1 MISDNSSKWFL
12 SMSNIDLL
20 NQLVT
25 RKAQLEKDMTR
36 LLRSAESEK
45 YDFIFNE
52 VLSRM
57 NQGKVKK

>member
-1 MISDNSSKWFL
+1 MISEHSSKWFL

>member
-1 MISDNSSKWFL
+1 MISEHSSKWFL

-20 NQLVT
+20 NQLVM

>member
-1 MISDNSSKWFL
+1 
-12 SMSNIDLL
+12 MSNIDLL
-20 NQLVT
+20 NQLVM